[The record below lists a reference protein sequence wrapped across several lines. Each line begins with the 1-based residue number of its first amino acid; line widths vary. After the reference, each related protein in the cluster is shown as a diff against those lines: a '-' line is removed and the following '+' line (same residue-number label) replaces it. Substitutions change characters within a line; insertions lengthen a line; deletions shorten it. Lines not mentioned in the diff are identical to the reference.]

1 MRIGIDAREI
11 VGAQTG
17 VGRHLSG
24 LLAEWTATGAARVH
38 QFVLYAHAAI
48 PDAAEPLVTRIVP
61 GTSGTWWQQVQL
73 PRAMRDDRLDLFFS
87 PQYTAPLLTTART
100 AVVIYDVSF
109 AAHPEWF
116 RFREGLRLRWLSRT
130 AAAQACAVI
139 TISEF
144 SRREIV
150 DHLRIP
156 ASRVH
161 VIPPGVP
168 VRRTNPRTAR
178 EPKVLFVGSIF
189 NRRHVPE
196 LIAAVA
202 PLLRIYPAASLDIV
216 GDNRSYPHED
226 VMAAIERE
234 RLGAQ
239 ITWHRYATDDQLNE
253 LYGRARAF
261 VFLSDYEG
269 LGLTPLEALSAGV
282 PPVLFDTPVGRESC
296 GDAALYVGRDRP
308 QDIRRAVEQVLFDDG
323 VRARL
328 LAAAPAALAR
338 FNWTRAARETL
349 QVLERC

>member
-11 VGAQTG
+11 VGHQTG

-24 LLAEWTATGAARVH
+24 LLAEWTASGAARVH

-48 PDAAEPLVTRIVP
+48 PDASEPYVTRIVP
-61 GTSGTWWQQVQL
+61 GSSGTWWQQVQL
-73 PRAMRDDRLDLFFS
+73 PRAMRDDRLDVFFS
-87 PQYTAPLLTTART
+87 PQYTAPLLATAKS

-144 SRREIV
+144 SRREIIEHFNV
-150 DHLRIP
+150 PAARI
-156 ASRVH
+156 H

-168 VRRTNPRTAR
+168 RRSTNPGRVR

-189 NRRHVPE
+189 NRRHVPD

-202 PLLRIYPAASLDIV
+202 PLLRVHPSATLDIV

-226 VMAAIERE
+226 VRAAIERE
-234 RLGAQ
+234 QLYSQ
-239 ITWHRYATDDQLNE
+239 ITWHRYATDEQLDD
-253 LYGRARAF
+253 LYSRARVF

-269 LGLTPLEALSAGV
+269 LGLTPLEALTAGV
-282 PPVLFDTPVGRESC
+282 PPVLFDTPVAREAC
-296 GDAALYVGRDRP
+296 GDAALYVRPNRP
-308 QDIRRAVEQVLFDDG
+308 QDVRRAVEQLLFDET
-323 VRARL
+323 VRLRV
-328 LAAAPAALAR
+328 LAAAPAVLAQYD
-338 FNWTRAARETL
+338 WTRAARETL